1 MATLQSNTAKRLTPV
16 PTPEQAGQVTSL
28 VFDYT
33 FNPVGL
39 VAASDRVELGVLPPY
54 AKVVDWHVVAN
65 NLNGNIAIGLMSG
78 EFGDPSNARTVG
90 TEFCVATAMTTG
102 VVRATTTGAFAIAPT
117 ESYRSIGLTGSADIA
132 AGSTKT
138 IRLVVD
144 VIL

>member
-28 VFDYT
+28 VFDFT

-54 AKVVDWHVVAN
+54 AKVVDWHAVGE
-65 NLNGNIAIGLMSG
+65 NLNGNITIGLMTG
-78 EFGDPSNARTVG
+78 EFGDPSNSRTVAN
-90 TEFCVATAMTTG
+90 EFFAATAMTSGIYRAAG
-102 VVRATTTGAFAIAPT
+102 VAGFNIAPT
-117 ESYRSIGLTGSADIA
+117 ETYRSIGLTGSADIA
-132 AGSTKT
+132 AGGTKK
-138 IRLVVD
+138 IKLVVD